1 MERTKMIADYMGI
14 HVAKIDSVNGFTW
27 WRTEEDGY
35 IDFDSATIYSPYAKW
50 DDLMAV
56 VDSVASDGCVVAVS
70 IGADATVCLITG
82 MGVDIGTE
90 NEDPITAIY
99 EAVAEYVG
107 IINNG

>member
-14 HVAKIDSVNGFTW
+14 HVAKIDSANGFTW

-35 IDFDSATIYSPYAKW
+35 MDFDSATIYAPYGKW

-56 VDSVASDGCVVAVS
+56 VDAVASDGCVVSVS
-70 IGADATVCLITG
+70 IGSDTTVCLITG
-82 MGVDIGTE
+82 MGVDIGIE
-90 NEDPITAIY
+90 NEDPIIAVY

-107 IINNG
+107 ILNNG